1 MNQIVPTQHCKAE
14 GVSDLSKLLLEE
26 KILKYFQNKEIAKE
40 RNEENKLIFEEI
52 ESIFEELGEEQIV
65 IPLPTGEEATLTK
78 TALIKDILD
87 KDGLAQELLVA
98 KDEIKTPF
106 DFSMFTAKGKL
117 TPDMISKHT
126 ETVTTIKTKLSKK
139 RPRKG
144 KKRS

>member
-1 MNQIVPTQHCKAE
+1 LHRATYVFTE
-14 GVSDLSKLLLEE
+14 GVSVLSKLLLEE

-52 ESIFEELGEEQIV
+52 ESIFEELGDEQVV
-65 IPLPTGEEATLTK
+65 IPLPSGEEAILSK
-78 TALIKDILD
+78 TAIVKEVLD
-87 KDGLAQELLVA
+87 KDALAQELLVA
-98 KDEIKTPF
+98 KDDIKTPF

-126 ETVTTIKTKLSKK
+126 ETVTTIKTKLTKK